1 MSFGVCL
8 WGLLPTRVWLSN
20 KTQNQRPM
28 PHNKQSGTL
37 SDPLYSHS
45 CIHAFWRACSVLNA
59 QLSEGIAVV
68 QTDLFNLLQL
78 LFGFMSP
85 CTLVPCTMSSSAELN
100 CCMSPSLPAGY
111 VKNVVGIASIRYQPG
126 MATTHCTLCLLVV
139 TGCASSAEVVP
150 PLLETLHL
158 LPLATL
164 AWRSTKQTS
173 SQSPSSGIRKHAVLN
188 LSNAGPHVPSPSGN
202 ELSFRT
208 SGRG

>member
-1 MSFGVCL
+1 M
-8 WGLLPTRVWLSN
+8 
-20 KTQNQRPM
+20 
-28 PHNKQSGTL
+28 H
-37 SDPLYSHS
+37 
-45 CIHAFWRACSVLNA
+45 ACSVLNA
-59 QLSEGIAVV
+59 QMSEGIEVV
-68 QTDLFNLLQL
+68 ETDLFTLLQR
-78 LFGFMSP
+78 LFSFISP

-111 VKNVVGIASIRYQPG
+111 VKNVVGIASTRYQPG

-150 PLLETLHL
+150 PLLGTLHL

-173 SQSPSSGIRKHAVLN
+173 FSVTICWYPQTCSFNP
-188 LSNAGPHVPSPSGN
+188 SNAGPHVPSPSGN
-202 ELSFRT
+202 ELSFQT